1 MGYDKKAVGAEIR
14 RRRLAL
20 GLTQEKAAEKI
31 DRALRFYARIELGDV
46 GMSVDTLLEICGMLK
61 TTPDALLMADAPKE
75 DAPKEDAADLSW
87 MAEALSNCT
96 PDQQQTAVE
105 LVRVYLRS
113 LK

>member
-1 MGYDKKAVGAEIR
+1 MGYNKKAVGAEIR

-75 DAPKEDAADLSW
+75 GAAYIPW
-87 MAEALSNCT
+87 MTEALSNCS
-96 PDQQQTAVE
+96 PDQQETAIE

>member
-61 TTPDALLMADAPKE
+61 TTPDALLLGESIDGEASE
-75 DAPKEDAADLSW
+75 VNWLN
-87 MAEALSNCT
+87 EALSNCT
-96 PDQQQTAVE
+96 SEQRQTAIE
-105 LVRVYLRS
+105 LVKVYLRS
-113 LK
+113 L